1 MSASVSASVSVSSK
15 GVQRRMPAISN
26 IQMNNINV
34 YHSRRHLTS
43 SSKDKKRQAMQRQK
57 PQLAPPFTDQ
67 TNVKTHPPAS
77 TSRIIS
83 APSTTPSTTP
93 LSTFSSS
100 SFPTSTSTRLQLT
113 PRDDWM
119 EQYQSWQSS
128 SQPLNLDK
136 LSGPTPEGIM
146 RQDISGNLV
155 QMQDMYDPSIHLPHA
170 PTDWNGYE
178 PATPLST
185 SLQQRIGVM
194 GRPITTAEF
203 MRQALTHPLYGYYTN
218 PPKSKL
224 AKSLQ
229 DNNADEWDNADDDNN
244 DSVAD
249 GSTLI
254 GSGGDFVTAPEV
266 SHVFGH
272 SICVWLYTQW
282 KDLKE
287 PSRVQ
292 LVELGPG
299 RGTLMVD
306 ILQLATS
313 KKMGHF
319 GKTIDTVHLVEA
331 SLDLREVQ
339 QASLEK
345 ALGHLIDFEF
355 VVAFQD
361 SIEKSNKKMGE
372 DSATPKSG
380 KIPIRVQW
388 HDDFSSFQHTRNKDM
403 PVFMVLQEF
412 IDALPVHVFQ
422 KSQEGWRERLVD
434 VVSREDNPPNP
445 DDTPLVPRLRQV
457 LAPDVTPALELLLP
471 AESPQ
476 YQNSPVGTVVEICPE
491 AIFLIKDMATVLDES
506 GGVALMIDYGQEGS
520 GDTLRAFSNHKQV
533 SLTSYP
539 GQVDVTADVDFFV
552 LKHSLPPKSAI
563 SAFGPITQGAF
574 LMTMGAS
581 DMVIALIEEESTTEE
596 QAQTLMQ
603 ALKYLVMPEHMGEK
617 YKVLAL
623 GRKRDG
629 IFAPPAFETA

>member
-1 MSASVSASVSVSSK
+1 MA
-15 GVQRRMPAISN
+15 
-26 IQMNNINV
+26 
-34 YHSRRHLTS
+34 
-43 SSKDKKRQAMQRQK
+43 RQK
-57 PQLAPPFTDQ
+57 PSQPTQSFADGAQISPPALAPA
-67 TNVKTHPPAS
+67 PAS
-77 TSRIIS
+77 ASSRIIL
-83 APSTTPSTTP
+83 TPSTPP
-93 LSTFSSS
+93 LSSFSSS
-100 SFPTSTSTRLQLT
+100 SSSSSPTRLQLT

-128 SQPLNLDK
+128 SKPLKLDQ

-146 RQDISGNLV
+146 GQDISSNFL
-155 QMQDMYDPSIHLPHA
+155 QMQDMYDPSIHLPYA
-170 PTDWNGYE
+170 PQDWKGYE

-203 MRQALTHPLYGYYTN
+203 MRQALTHPLHGYYTN
-218 PPKSKL
+218 PPKSRL

-229 DNNADEWDNADDDNN
+229 DDNGDDDWDDETAGENDIDKDKDISKDISKN
-244 DSVAD
+244 DSENDNTNEDSVTAD

-254 GSGGDFVTAPEV
+254 GKGGDFVTAPEV

-282 KDLKE
+282 KDLKA
-287 PSRVQ
+287 PSRIQ

-313 KKMGHF
+313 EKLGHF

-331 SLDLREVQ
+331 SLDLRKEQ
-339 QASLEK
+339 QTSLEK

-355 VVAFQD
+355 VIAFQD
-361 SIEKSNKKMGE
+361 SIEKNNKSTGQDKAN
-372 DSATPKSG
+372 ATPKNG

-412 IDALPVHVFQ
+412 IDALPVHVFE

-445 DDTPLVPRLRQV
+445 DHTPLVPRLRQV
-457 LAPDVTPALELLLP
+457 LAPQVTPASDLLLP
-471 AESPQ
+471 ADSPQ
-476 YQNSPVGTVVEICPE
+476 YKNSPVGTVVEICPE
-491 AIFLIKDMATVLDES
+491 AIFLIQDMTTVLDES
-506 GGVALMIDYGQEGS
+506 GGVALMIDYGQEGT

-533 SLTSYP
+533 ALTTAP

-552 LKHSLPPKSAI
+552 LKNSLPPKSAI
-563 SAFGPITQGAF
+563 SAFGPITQGDF
-574 LMTMGAS
+574 LMKMGAS

-603 ALKYLVMPEHMGEK
+603 ALKYLVMPEHMGER

-629 IFAPPAFETA
+629 IFAPPAFEK

>member
-1 MSASVSASVSVSSK
+1 MWRSLLMARSGVVGVSSK
-15 GVQRRMPAISN
+15 GLRQRMPAIST
-26 IQMNNINV
+26 INNTDV
-34 YHSRRHLTS
+34 YHSRRHLSS

-57 PQLAPPFTDQ
+57 PLSVPPSTDQ
-67 TNVKTHPPAS
+67 TKVKIIHPPSS

-83 APSTTPSTTP
+83 APSTIAP

-100 SFPTSTSTRLQLT
+100 SSPTRLQLT

-155 QMQDMYDPSIHLPHA
+155 QMQDMYDPAIHLPHA
-170 PTDWNGYE
+170 PQDWKGYE

-185 SLQQRIGVM
+185 SLQERIGVM

-203 MRQALTHPLYGYYTN
+203 MRQALTHPLHGYYTN

-229 DNNADEWDNADDDNN
+229 DNDADDWDNDEENDNESE
-244 DSVAD
+244 DASVSD

-254 GSGGDFVTAPEV
+254 GKGGDFVTAPEV

-282 KDLKE
+282 KDLKA
-287 PSRVQ
+287 PSRIQ

-313 KKMGHF
+313 EKLGHF

-331 SLDLREVQ
+331 SLDLREAQ
-339 QASLEK
+339 QSSLEK

-361 SIEKSNKKMGE
+361 SIEKNNKSTGE
-372 DSATPKSG
+372 DNATPKNG

-388 HDDFSSFQHTRNKDM
+388 HEDFSSFQHTRNKDM

-422 KSQEGWRERLVD
+422 KSDEGWRERLVD

-457 LAPDVTPALELLLP
+457 LAPDTTPALELLLP
-471 AESPQ
+471 ANSPQ

-491 AIFLIKDMATVLDES
+491 AIFLIQDMATVLDES
-506 GGVALMIDYGQEGS
+506 EGVALMIDYGQEGS
-520 GDTLRAFSNHKQV
+520 GDSLRAFSNHKQV

-552 LKHSLPPKSAI
+552 LKHSVPPKSAI
-563 SAFGPITQGAF
+563 SAFGPITQGEF

-603 ALKYLVMPEHMGEK
+603 ALKYLVMPEHMGQK

-629 IFAPPAFETA
+629 IFAPPAFEK

>member
-1 MSASVSASVSVSSK
+1 MASVSVRSK
-15 GVQRRMPAISN
+15 GVRRRLPAISG
-26 IQMNNINV
+26 IQDD

-43 SSKDKKRQAMQRQK
+43 SSKDKDKKRQAMQRQK
-57 PQLAPPFTDQ
+57 PQPAAPFTDQ
-67 TNVKTHPPAS
+67 TNVKIQLPDS
-77 TSRIIS
+77 SSRIILD
-83 APSTTPSTTP
+83 PSTAP

-100 SFPTSTSTRLQLT
+100 SSPTRLQLT

-146 RQDISGNLV
+146 RQDISGSLV
-155 QMQDMYDPSIHLPHA
+155 QMQDMYDPSIHLPYA
-170 PTDWNGYE
+170 PQDWKGYE

-229 DNNADEWDNADDDNN
+229 DNNADDWDYDNDDENDNENDNEN

-254 GSGGDFVTAPEV
+254 GPGGDFVTAPEV

-313 KKMGHF
+313 KKLGHF

-331 SLDLREVQ
+331 SLDLREKQ

-345 ALGHLIDFEF
+345 ALGPLIDFEF

-361 SIEKSNKKMGE
+361 SIEKNNKRTGE
-372 DSATPKSG
+372 HEATQKDG

-422 KSQEGWRERLVD
+422 KSEQGWRERLVD

-471 AESPQ
+471 ADSPQ
-476 YQNSPVGTVVEICPE
+476 YKNSPVGTVVEICPE
-491 AIFLIKDMATVLDES
+491 AIFLIQDMETVLDES
-506 GGVALMIDYGQEGS
+506 GGVALMIDYGQEGT

-552 LKHSLPPKSAI
+552 LKNSLKKSAI
-563 SAFGPITQGAF
+563 SAFGPITQGEF

-629 IFAPPAFETA
+629 IFAPPAFEK

>member
-1 MSASVSASVSVSSK
+1 MWRSLLIARPGVVSVSSK
-15 GVQRRMPAISN
+15 NLQRIMPAISTR
-26 IQMNNINV
+26 NNTDA
-34 YHSRRHLTS
+34 YHSRRHFTS

-57 PQLAPPFTDQ
+57 PQSVSPFTDQ
-67 TNVKTHPPAS
+67 TNVKIIPPPAS

-83 APSTTPSTTP
+83 APSTITPS
-93 LSTFSSS
+93 STFSSS
-100 SFPTSTSTRLQLT
+100 SHTRLQLT

-128 SQPLNLDK
+128 SSRPLNLDK
-136 LSGPTPEGIM
+136 LSGPTPDGVM

-155 QMQDMYDPSIHLPHA
+155 EMQDMYDPAIHLPYA
-170 PTDWNGYE
+170 PHDWKGYE

-194 GRPITTAEF
+194 GKPITTAEF
-203 MRQALTHPLYGYYTN
+203 MRQALTHPLHGYYTN

-229 DNNADEWDNADDDNN
+229 DSNADDWADENDNDN
-244 DSVAD
+244 ENKDDSVAD
-249 GSTLI
+249 GLTLI
-254 GSGGDFVTAPEV
+254 GKGGDFVTAPEV

-282 KDLKE
+282 KDLKA

-313 KKMGHF
+313 EKLGHF

-361 SIEKSNKKMGE
+361 SIEKNNKRTGE
-372 DSATPKSG
+372 DKATPKDG

-422 KSQEGWRERLVD
+422 KSEEGWRERLVD

-471 AESPQ
+471 ADSPQ
-476 YQNSPVGTVVEICPE
+476 YQNSPIGTVVEICPE
-491 AIFLIKDMATVLDES
+491 AIFLIQDMATVLDES
-506 GGVALMIDYGQEGS
+506 GGVALMVDYGQEGT
-520 GDTLRAFSNHKQV
+520 GGTYENQYLR
-533 SLTSYP
+533 
-539 GQVDVTADVDFFV
+539 
-552 LKHSLPPKSAI
+552 
-563 SAFGPITQGAF
+563 
-574 LMTMGAS
+574 
-581 DMVIALIEEESTTEE
+581 
-596 QAQTLMQ
+596 
-603 ALKYLVMPEHMGEK
+603 
-617 YKVLAL
+617 
-623 GRKRDG
+623 
-629 IFAPPAFETA
+629 ETR